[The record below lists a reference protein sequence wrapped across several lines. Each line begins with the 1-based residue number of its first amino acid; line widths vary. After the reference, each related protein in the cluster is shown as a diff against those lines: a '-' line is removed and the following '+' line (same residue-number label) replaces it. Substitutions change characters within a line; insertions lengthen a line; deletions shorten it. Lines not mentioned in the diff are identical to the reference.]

1 MARTKSRTTKKTT
14 KRATKKP
21 ARKTPKAAAKKK
33 TAQPESI
40 ATKAMDL
47 LRAWSPVRYSGR

>member
-21 ARKTPKAAAKKK
+21 ARKTRKAAAKTKV
-33 TAQPESI
+33 AQPESI

-47 LRAWSPVRYSGR
+47 LRAWSPMRYSGR